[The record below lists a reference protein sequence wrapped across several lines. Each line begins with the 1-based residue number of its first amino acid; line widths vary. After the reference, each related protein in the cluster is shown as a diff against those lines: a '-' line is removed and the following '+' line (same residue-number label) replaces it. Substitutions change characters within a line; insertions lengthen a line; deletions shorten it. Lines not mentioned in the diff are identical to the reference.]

1 MSETETAGPD
11 LQQLTDDANMLITKA
26 LAGGADAADIV
37 ISKSGSLSVS
47 ARLGKIENTGQSE
60 NDGLSLRVFR
70 GKRVAS
76 VAAKAGLIRQEGD
89 ALIER
94 AIAMAG
100 SAPEDPYAQLMDADR
115 MAGSWQDLDM
125 FDHETVS
132 ADKLAE
138 AALALEQFAIDVDG
152 ITNSNGASAA
162 CGVGGMVLAT
172 SNGFSGAY
180 LGTRHSRSVS
190 VVAGTGTAM
199 ERDYDYDSR
208 THLAD
213 MRTLEDIGKTAAQH
227 TLERMN
233 PRKVETQ
240 TVPVLFDK
248 RVSASFLGHFSG
260 AINGAAI
267 ARGSSFLKDRLGEQI
282 FRPEVAIRD
291 NPLLS
296 RRGGSRPFDADGLSE
311 GELDLVEEGVLKT
324 WLLDGYSARELGL
337 SSNGR
342 ASFAGSG
349 TRPSATNLWM
359 EPGQSAPEDM
369 IKAMKKGLIV
379 TDFIGHGA
387 NLVTGDYSRGVSGF
401 WVENGEIAF
410 PVSELT
416 LAGSL
421 PSIFAELVPAADLEI
436 LGATNA
442 PSLYVEG
449 LTLAGL

>member
-1 MSETETAGPD
+1 MSETETAQPD
-11 LQQLTDDANMLITKA
+11 LQQLTDDANALIAKA
-26 LAGGADAADIV
+26 MASGADAADIV

-76 VAAKAGLIRQEGD
+76 VAAKAGLIRTEGD
-89 ALIER
+89 ALIQR

-100 SAPEDPYAQLMDADR
+100 SAPEDPHAQLMDADDI
-115 MAGSWQDLDM
+115 ATSWPDLDM
-125 FDHETVS
+125 YDKQAVS
-132 ADKLAE
+132 ADELAE
-138 AALALEQFAIDVDG
+138 AALALEQIALDVDG
-152 ITNSNGASAA
+152 ISNSNGASAA
-162 CGVGGMVLAT
+162 CGVGGMVLVT

-190 VVAGTGTAM
+190 VVAGTGVSM

-213 MRTLEDIGKTAAQH
+213 MRTLADIGETAARH
-227 TLERMN
+227 TLERLN

-248 RVSASFLGHFSG
+248 RISASFLGHFSG
-260 AINGAAI
+260 AINGASI
-267 ARGSSFLKDRLGEQI
+267 ARGSSFLKDRLGDQI
-282 FRPEVAIRD
+282 FRSDVTISD

-296 RRGGSRPFDADGLSE
+296 RRGGSRPFDADGLSQ
-311 GELDLVEEGVLKT
+311 GQLNLVEAGVLQT

-342 ASFAGSG
+342 ASFAGST
-349 TRPSATNLWM
+349 TRPSTTNLWM
-359 EPGQSAPEDM
+359 EPGQDAPQDM
-369 IKAMKKGLIV
+369 IKAMEKGLIV

-410 PVSELT
+410 PVSEMT

-421 PSIFAELVPAADLEI
+421 PDIFARMQPASDLEI
-436 LGATNA
+436 RGATNA

-449 LTLAGL
+449 LTLAGR

>member
-11 LQQLTDDANMLITKA
+11 LQQLTDDANLLIKKA
-26 LAGGADAADIV
+26 LSAGADAADIV

-47 ARLGKIENTGQSE
+47 ARLGKVENTDQSE
-60 NDGLSLRVFR
+60 NDGLSLRVFC

-94 AIAMAG
+94 ALAMAG
-100 SAPEDPYAQLMDADR
+100 SAPEDPHAQLMDADQI
-115 MAGSWQDLDM
+115 ASSWQDLDM
-125 FDHETVS
+125 YDHETVS
-132 ADKLAE
+132 ADELAE
-138 AALALEQFAIDVDG
+138 AALALEQIALDVDG
-152 ITNSNGASAA
+152 IANSIGASAA
-162 CGVGGMVLAT
+162 CGLGGMVLAT

-213 MRTLEDIGKTAAQH
+213 MRTLEDIGQTAAKH
-227 TLERMN
+227 TLERLN

-260 AINGAAI
+260 AINGAGI

-282 FRPEVAIRD
+282 FRSEVTIRD

-296 RRGGSRPFDADGLSE
+296 RRAGSRPFDADGLSQ
-311 GELDLVEEGVLKT
+311 GQLDLVEEGILKT
-324 WLLDGYSARELGL
+324 WLLDGYSARELDL

-349 TRPSATNLWM
+349 TRPSASNLWM
-359 EPGQSAPEDM
+359 EPGGDAPEDM
-369 IKAMKKGLIV
+369 IKSMEKGMIV

-436 LGATNA
+436 RGATNA

-449 LTLAGL
+449 LTLAGR

>member
-1 MSETETAGPD
+1 
-11 LQQLTDDANMLITKA
+11 
-26 LAGGADAADIV
+26 
-37 ISKSGSLSVS
+37 
-47 ARLGKIENTGQSE
+47 
-60 NDGLSLRVFR
+60 
-70 GKRVAS
+70 
-76 VAAKAGLIRQEGD
+76 
-89 ALIER
+89 
-94 AIAMAG
+94 
-100 SAPEDPYAQLMDADR
+100 
-115 MAGSWQDLDM
+115 
-125 FDHETVS
+125 
-132 ADKLAE
+132 
-138 AALALEQFAIDVDG
+138 
-152 ITNSNGASAA
+152 
-162 CGVGGMVLAT
+162 
-172 SNGFSGAY
+172 
-180 LGTRHSRSVS
+180 
-190 VVAGTGTAM
+190 M
-199 ERDYDYDSR
+199 ER
-208 THLAD
+208 L
-213 MRTLEDIGKTAAQH
+213 
-227 TLERMN
+227 N

-260 AINGAAI
+260 AINGAGI

-282 FRPEVAIRD
+282 FRSGVTIRD

-296 RRGGSRPFDADGLSE
+296 RRAGSRPFDADGLSQ
-311 GELDLVEEGVLKT
+311 GQLDLVEDGVLKT

-359 EPGQSAPEDM
+359 EPGQDEPQDM
-369 IKAMKKGLIV
+369 IKAMKKGLVV

-401 WVENGEIAF
+401 WVEDGEIAF

-436 LGATNA
+436 RGTTNA

-449 LTLAGL
+449 LTLAGR

>member
-1 MSETETAGPD
+1 MSETETAQPD
-11 LQQLTDDANMLITKA
+11 LQQLTDDANRLIAKA
-26 LAGGADAADIV
+26 IASGADAADIV

-70 GKRVAS
+70 GRRVAS
-76 VAAKAGLIRQEGD
+76 VAAKAGLIRTQGD

-100 SAPEDPYAQLMDADR
+100 SAPEDPHAKLMDADDI
-115 MAGSWQDLDM
+115 ATSWPDLDLY
-125 FDHETVS
+125 DKQAVS
-132 ADKLAE
+132 ADELAD
-138 AALALEQFAIDVDG
+138 AALALEQIALDVDG
-152 ITNSNGASAA
+152 ISNSNGASAA
-162 CGVGGMVLAT
+162 CGLGGMVLVT

-190 VVAGTGTAM
+190 VVAGSGVSM

-213 MRTLEDIGKTAAQH
+213 LRTLVDIGQTAARY
-227 TLERMN
+227 TLERRN

-240 TVPVLFDK
+240 SVPVLFDK
-248 RVSASFLGHFSG
+248 RISASFLGHLSG
-260 AINGAAI
+260 AINGASI
-267 ARGSSFLKDRLGEQI
+267 ARGSSFLKDRLGDQI
-282 FRPEVAIRD
+282 FSSDVTISD

-296 RRGGSRPFDADGLSE
+296 RRGGSRPFDADGLSK
-311 GELDLVEEGVLKT
+311 GQLNLVEAGVLKA

-342 ASFAGSG
+342 ASFAGST
-349 TRPSATNLWM
+349 TRPSTTNLWM
-359 EPGQSAPEDM
+359 EPGRDAPQDI
-369 IKAMKKGLIV
+369 IKSMAKGLIV

-401 WVENGEIAF
+401 WVENGKVAY
-410 PVSELT
+410 PVSEMT

-421 PSIFAELVPAADLEI
+421 PEIFARMVPASDLEI
-436 LGATNA
+436 RGATNA

-449 LTLAGL
+449 LTLAGR

>member
-1 MSETETAGPD
+1 MSETETAQPD
-11 LQQLTDDANMLITKA
+11 LQQLTDDANRLIAKA
-26 LAGGADAADIV
+26 MASGADAADIV

-70 GKRVAS
+70 GRRVAS
-76 VAAKAGLIRQEGD
+76 VAAKAGLIRTQGD

-100 SAPEDPYAQLMDADR
+100 SAPEDPHAKLMDADDI
-115 MAGSWQDLDM
+115 ASSWPDLDLY
-125 FDHETVS
+125 DKQAVS
-132 ADKLAE
+132 ADELAD
-138 AALALEQFAIDVDG
+138 AALALEQIALDVDG
-152 ITNSNGASAA
+152 ISNSNGASAA
-162 CGVGGMVLAT
+162 CGLGGMVLVT

-190 VVAGTGTAM
+190 VVAGSGVSM

-213 MRTLEDIGKTAAQH
+213 LRTLADIGQTAARY
-227 TLERMN
+227 TLERLN

-240 TVPVLFDK
+240 SVPVLFDK
-248 RVSASFLGHFSG
+248 RISASFLGHLSG
-260 AINGAAI
+260 AINGASI
-267 ARGSSFLKDRLGEQI
+267 ARGSSFLKDRLGDQI
-282 FRPEVAIRD
+282 FSSDVTISD

-296 RRGGSRPFDADGLSE
+296 RRGGSRPFDADGLSK
-311 GELDLVEEGVLKT
+311 GQLNLVEAGVLKA

-342 ASFAGSG
+342 ASFAGST
-349 TRPSATNLWM
+349 TRPSTTNLWM
-359 EPGQSAPEDM
+359 EPGRDAPQDI
-369 IKAMKKGLIV
+369 IKSMAKGLIV

-401 WVENGEIAF
+401 WVENGKVAY
-410 PVSELT
+410 PVSEMT

-421 PSIFAELVPAADLEI
+421 PEIFARMIPASDLEI
-436 LGATNA
+436 RGATNA

-449 LTLAGL
+449 LTLAGR